1 MGHSYIADTTA
12 NLFYNMLLYIIFLNI
27 NRKMKW
33 FDPTCFFLQLIV
45 LGVLGALV
53 IVLSRVEEDTERK
66 LEQNWKR
73 KIPQGVA

>member
-1 MGHSYIADTTA
+1 MQ
-12 NLFYNMLLYIIFLNI
+12 
-27 NRKMKW
+27 W
-33 FDPTCFFLQLIV
+33 FDPTYFFLQLIV